1 MKTANENSV
10 LIKYSEEIS
19 ENVYALTTMV
29 LKGNKEPE

>member
-1 MKTANENSV
+1 MKKGNESSV

-19 ENVYALTTMV
+19 ENVYAPTIMV